1 MELKYKT
8 NDVMKMVDAFSKF
21 DKNATPEEIKE
32 GILILTD
39 YPVEIVEKFLNAANA
54 VSEHLITPENSQGI
68 LAYITLRINL

>member
-1 MELKYKT
+1 
-8 NDVMKMVDAFSKF
+8 MVDAFSKF
-21 DKNATPEEIKE
+21 DENATQEEIKK
-32 GILILTD
+32 GILMLTD